1 VRRAAGRPASRYG
14 DAGVTPRFQ
23 NCLRESKGATAM
35 MNKPDSEAEDRP
47 FPEGPQQEPESG
59 QDECRDCDPRHF
71 ANRGCRRRGVEDEA
85 AYLAQEKPALEQAQT
100 DYATTR
106 KAYRDKR
113 HSVAL
118 QVQDLRHQIRHM
130 VDRVRCLIQQDR
142 VVDCLDRA
150 FASICEQLDE
160 CGPVGGCCV
169 DDDDDCEFD
178 VECPEDY
185 DELVRR
191 IADYTAHLTR
201 DKACFATLVA
211 EPAALQARV
220 DSATQAVHDVAEA
233 LTKDPS
239 TIDLKTWYA
248 NALVA
253 QRALQLI
260 WNGFPETKD
269 FLDCLCRV
277 YDCWINAVDAVAILT
292 REKGV
297 KDCHREARET
307 HCQDLAAKTAD
318 AIVME
323 YERICC
329 HGHRHNRDH
338 HEHTHEHHEQERE
351 NKRWA

>member
-1 VRRAAGRPASRYG
+1 
-14 DAGVTPRFQ
+14 
-23 NCLRESKGATAM
+23 M
-35 MNKPDSEAEDRP
+35 MNTPDPEAEDRP
-47 FPEGPQQEPESG
+47 LPEGPQQEPEPG

-118 QVQDLRHQIRHM
+118 EVQDLRHQIRHM

-150 FASICEQLDE
+150 FAVICGQLDE
-160 CGPVGGCCV
+160 CGATGGCCV
-169 DDDDDCEFD
+169 DDDDCEFD

-191 IADYTAHLTR
+191 IVGYTAHLAQ

-220 DSATQAVHDVAEA
+220 DSAKQAVHDVAEA

-239 TIDLKTWYA
+239 TIDLKAWYA

-253 QRALQLI
+253 QHALRLI
-260 WNGFPETKD
+260 WNGFSETKD

-277 YDCWINAVDAVAILT
+277 YDCWINAVDAIAILT

-307 HCQDLAAKTAD
+307 HCKDLAEKTAD

-323 YERICC
+323 YERICSSPC
-329 HGHRHNRDH
+329 DNQDGDPCECGHGHRHNRDH
-338 HEHTHEHHEQERE
+338 HEHEHEHHEHEHHE
-351 NKRWA
+351 HGHEYDHEHKR